1 MSKQEPKIGD
11 KVLCFDDKIY
21 YDGYMKKS
29 WRDVWYI
36 SVITNIYSEGEDTP
50 YGSGDKIEYEMIN
63 ETGEGEHRFLGA
75 GLTSFVFRDK
85 TGKNPLKPLGFDSQG
100 VTNLWIFSH
109 ELKNLHNS
117 K

>member
-1 MSKQEPKIGD
+1 MSKQQPKIGD
-11 KVLCFDDKIY
+11 KVLSFDDNIY

-50 YGSGDKIEYEMIN
+50 YGSGDNIEYEMM
-63 ETGEGEHRFLGA
+63 TGEGKNY
-75 GLTSFVFRDK
+75 FVGSSPKSYYPRNK
-85 TGKNPLKPLGFDSQG
+85 SEELRLQPLGFDKQG
-100 VTNLWIFSH
+100 KTNLWIIPFA
-109 ELKNLHNS
+109 LDYLHNS

>member
-85 TGKNPLKPLGFDSQG
+85 TGNKKPTSFIWCGFFYALTFG
-100 VTNLWIFSH
+100 VGFFMH
-109 ELKNLHNS
+109 
-117 K
+117 

>member
-50 YGSGDKIEYEMIN
+50 HGS
-63 ETGEGEHRFLGA
+63 
-75 GLTSFVFRDK
+75 
-85 TGKNPLKPLGFDSQG
+85 
-100 VTNLWIFSH
+100 
-109 ELKNLHNS
+109 
-117 K
+117 

>member
-11 KVLCFDDKIY
+11 KVLSFDDNIY

-63 ETGEGEHRFLGA
+63 ETGEGKHRFLGA
-75 GLTSFVFRDK
+75 GLKSYVMRD
-85 TGKNPLKPLGFDSQG
+85 GKNPLKPLGFDSQG
-100 VTNLWIFSH
+100 KPNLWIFPH
-109 ELKNLHNS
+109 TLKNLHKS
-117 K
+117 R